1 MEVGNFSVFL
11 LYLAYTFALKIWAA
25 FKTYKHLPNTFV
37 YLLAF
42 CLLANVSAV
51 FLKPSSQML
60 LFLSRDLIPLARS
73 FPFAKV
79 QSSSS
84 LF

>member
-1 MEVGNFSVFL
+1 MEAGNFSLFL
-11 LYLAYTFALKIWAA
+11 SYLAYTFVLKIWAA
-25 FKTYKHLPNTFV
+25 LKTYKHLPNTFV

-42 CLLANVSAV
+42 FLLADVSVV
-51 FLKPSSQML
+51 FFKPSSQTL
-60 LFLSRDLIPLARS
+60 SFLFRDLIPLARS